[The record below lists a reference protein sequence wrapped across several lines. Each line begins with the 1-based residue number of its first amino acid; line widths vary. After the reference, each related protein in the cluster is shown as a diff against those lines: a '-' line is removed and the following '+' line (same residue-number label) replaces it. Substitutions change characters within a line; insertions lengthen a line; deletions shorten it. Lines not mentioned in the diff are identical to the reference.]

1 MTDPWLILLFVAA
14 LVSCYFTA
22 LNYALL
28 DFSRGRLA
36 ELLAERGTEHR
47 LDHIAELRDDWLFVA
62 GLVRTAANLAI
73 LWSAVAVIAPPDQV
87 NTWWQLLGALSLAG
101 GVIVVFGVAI
111 PMSWS
116 RYASEALLAVSM
128 PILRVAGVIVH
139 PIVLLLKWLDPLVR
153 RLLGAPKPTESDH
166 SPLEQEILDAVSE
179 GAKSGLVDE
188 DQQDMI
194 EAVVEFPSITVEQ
207 IMTPRTDIEAI
218 TADASLDD
226 VRAFIAQAG
235 HSRIPIYEEDL
246 DHIAG
251 ILYLKDLVP
260 FLGANGGNGHDR
272 FVLRDVLREALF
284 VPETKPLADL
294 LTEFKATKIHMAIVL
309 DEYGGTAG
317 LATIEDVLEE
327 IVGEIHD
334 EHEPPED
341 VEPSIDAAGDKAW
354 EADGRVYID
363 QLNDKLDIDLP
374 DEEDYDTV
382 GGFVFAKLGHIPVID
397 ETFDY
402 ENVRITVTDAEK
414 TRVNRVRI
422 ELLTPDE
429 ANADTTD

>member
-14 LVSCYFTA
+14 LITCYFTA
-22 LNYALL
+22 LNHALL

-36 ELLAERGTEHR
+36 ELLAERDTAHR
-47 LDHIAELRDDWLFVA
+47 LDHLAELRDDWLFVS
-62 GLVRTAANLAI
+62 GLVRAAANLAI
-73 LWSAVAVIAPPDQV
+73 LWSAVAVLAPPDQP
-87 NTWWQLLGALSLAG
+87 NTWWQLLGALTLAG

-128 PILRVAGVIVH
+128 PILRVAGVFVH

-153 RLLGAPKPTESDH
+153 RLLGAPKPVESDH
-166 SPLEQEILDAVSE
+166 SPIEQEILDAVSE

-207 IMTPRTDIEAI
+207 IMTPRTDIEAL
-218 TADASLDD
+218 TADASLED

-260 FLGANGGNGHDR
+260 FLGANGGNGHGV

-317 LATIEDVLEE
+317 LATIEDILEE

-341 VEPSIDAAGDKAW
+341 VEPSIDEAGEKTW

-363 QLNDKLDIDLP
+363 QLNDQLDIDLP

-382 GGFVFAKLGHIPVID
+382 GGFVLAKLGHIPVVG

-429 ANADTTD
+429 ANADATD